1 MDLDILTSGFTLLSF
16 QVWLVAIGCVVV
28 GIMIMCF
35 FEVGNTHIKAELL
48 TESYLESLSTV
59 SIVVF
64 ATALLK
70 GN

>member
-1 MDLDILTSGFTLLSF
+1 MDSDILTSGFTLLSF
-16 QVWLVAIGCVVV
+16 QVWLAAIGCVVV
-28 GIMIMCF
+28 GIMIMCC